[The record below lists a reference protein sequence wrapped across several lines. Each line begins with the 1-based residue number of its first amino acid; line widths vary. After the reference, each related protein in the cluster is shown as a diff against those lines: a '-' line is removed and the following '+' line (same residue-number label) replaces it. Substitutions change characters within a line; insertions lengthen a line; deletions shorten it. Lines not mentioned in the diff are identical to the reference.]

1 MATRFPVVFVYNGS
15 LTLTQVDITVSRENV
30 FEDSFREVMKY
41 SPDQLRKRLWI
52 KFEGEDGLDYG
63 GLARYVCLGIPWTT
77 ASEV

>member
-1 MATRFPVVFVYNGS
+1 M
-15 LTLTQVDITVSRENV
+15 SRENV

-63 GLARYVCLGIPWTT
+63 GLARCVRVCVSRACVRRNSYSHGIMIACVQ
-77 ASEV
+77 ASTG